1 MTEFSK
7 KSRLFA
13 KHPYINF
20 INITKFVISVKKR
33 KKKRKCTPRKSN
45 VNEYCIHTKTFL
57 WRISTSRTMALVR
70 SRGDEL
76 FFDEFVYLW
85 SVEVY
90 ICTDV
95 RNSSYLQKCAS
106 FTLVPYY
113 SLHNHCRVLHVR
125 TFATDFD
132 RSIFFLAEYWMLFS
146 AVHSHTKVTLD
157 DYLFETD
164 DKIQCYLQVKV
175 FIYFYTCIVLF
186 IIAS

>member
-1 MTEFSK
+1 MLRNARRKGNVLPEKVTWMNIASILRPFS
-7 KSRLFA
+7 
-13 KHPYINF
+13 
-20 INITKFVISVKKR
+20 
-33 KKKRKCTPRKSN
+33 
-45 VNEYCIHTKTFL
+45 EGFL
-57 WRISTSRTMALVR
+57 QVELWLRWGLG
-70 SRGDEL
+70 GDEL

-125 TFATDFD
+125 TFAPDFD